1 MAYPHFTLSALAL
14 ALAGQALPVLASDGN
29 TLDSVTITGSRIA
42 RAGKEGATGVTVL
55 TGADIEKQGYTNV
68 YDALNNLAQN
78 TGFTQGADF
87 GNTFTPAANAI
98 SLRGLGPNHTLTLL
112 NGRRIADYPVA
123 YEGSVNFVNLANIP
137 AAMIER
143 IEVLNGGASAIYGSD
158 AIAGV
163 VNVILK
169 KKADGTTVNVKAGGS
184 EHHGGEN
191 LRLQLSGGKS
201 WDKLNLVYALELS
214 QRNPI
219 WSRQRGFMADNTV
232 NGAAPTT
239 VWSQKDVK
247 TGKFIDPGSTCGDLG
262 GLYAGSVRAYRTSKT
277 NVCASPLAKASYWT
291 VQTANQSQNGYLSL
305 NYALNDHLELFGD
318 ALLAFNHSE
327 NNTRG
332 PSWTSAGGNGGYFL
346 NQNSGRYEAWTR
358 LLSPEEMGGASRY
371 NRKWDDVA
379 ANLTFGLRGAVPDS
393 SWSYEAAYNASIY
406 TSQNIAPRLLA
417 NADSF
422 FLGQQQ
428 GVDAKG
434 VPIYAPSAG
443 PFNRRLTQAEFDSIA
458 GRSVSQN
465 KSWLQALSL
474 SGSGELFKLPAGAV
488 KLAGTLE
495 WGSQGFSNDPDP
507 LINQG
512 AFYNTSPAVHAGGTR
527 SRQAAG
533 SELYI
538 PVFKQLNL
546 TLSGRYD
553 RYQLP
558 DSSAGKFTYGAGLE
572 FRPLNTLLLRG
583 SYATSFRAP
592 DMNYLFLTQSR
603 GYYSSSTD
611 YWRCAQ
617 AGQPLASCDYKSMSP
632 GADYVKNGNATLKP
646 ENGKSYG
653 FGFVWSPSSS
663 ADISV
668 DYWDIAIND
677 LVTDLSGDK
686 LLRDEAL
693 CRAGM
698 LDASSQLCQDTLRRV
713 QRNPANALI
722 NPGAIKQI
730 IVNPINAA
738 SEHTS
743 GFDIAGKLRWKTAN
757 WGGFLLK
764 ANYTKVLKH
773 TYQQF
778 AGDAEKNM
786 LNDPENTDWPDK
798 LDTSLTWDIGPWSS
812 TVLLTRYGKIPK
824 ASGNGNLT
832 PTVLANFSTQ
842 YQWNKR
848 TSVGLIVN
856 NVLDTIKRDDTS
868 GWPYYPVGS
877 YLPYG
882 RQWWVELNH
891 KF

>member
-406 TSQNIAPRLLA
+406 TSQNIAPRL
-417 NADSF
+417 
-422 FLGQQQ
+422 
-428 GVDAKG
+428 
-434 VPIYAPSAG
+434 
-443 PFNRRLTQAEFDSIA
+443 
-458 GRSVSQN
+458 
-465 KSWLQALSL
+465 
-474 SGSGELFKLPAGAV
+474 
-488 KLAGTLE
+488 
-495 WGSQGFSNDPDP
+495 
-507 LINQG
+507 
-512 AFYNTSPAVHAGGTR
+512 
-527 SRQAAG
+527 
-533 SELYI
+533 
-538 PVFKQLNL
+538 
-546 TLSGRYD
+546 
-553 RYQLP
+553 
-558 DSSAGKFTYGAGLE
+558 
-572 FRPLNTLLLRG
+572 
-583 SYATSFRAP
+583 
-592 DMNYLFLTQSR
+592 
-603 GYYSSSTD
+603 
-611 YWRCAQ
+611 
-617 AGQPLASCDYKSMSP
+617 
-632 GADYVKNGNATLKP
+632 
-646 ENGKSYG
+646 
-653 FGFVWSPSSS
+653 
-663 ADISV
+663 
-668 DYWDIAIND
+668 
-677 LVTDLSGDK
+677 
-686 LLRDEAL
+686 
-693 CRAGM
+693 
-698 LDASSQLCQDTLRRV
+698 
-713 QRNPANALI
+713 
-722 NPGAIKQI
+722 
-730 IVNPINAA
+730 
-738 SEHTS
+738 
-743 GFDIAGKLRWKTAN
+743 
-757 WGGFLLK
+757 
-764 ANYTKVLKH
+764 
-773 TYQQF
+773 
-778 AGDAEKNM
+778 
-786 LNDPENTDWPDK
+786 
-798 LDTSLTWDIGPWSS
+798 
-812 TVLLTRYGKIPK
+812 
-824 ASGNGNLT
+824 
-832 PTVLANFSTQ
+832 
-842 YQWNKR
+842 
-848 TSVGLIVN
+848 
-856 NVLDTIKRDDTS
+856 
-868 GWPYYPVGS
+868 
-877 YLPYG
+877 
-882 RQWWVELNH
+882 
-891 KF
+891 